1 MKDFGII
8 LVDKP
13 SGISSFA
20 VVHRMRKITG
30 VKRIGHTGTLDPFA
44 SGLLPICIGRATR
57 LAGFV
62 LAAEKEYIANLKLG
76 EQTDTADLTGETI
89 QTAEV
94 PEITDGDLTEKLSGI
109 MEITEQIPPRY
120 SAIKVDGKRAYKM
133 ARENKDFQMKP
144 RVMQI
149 LDFEFLQHE
158 KGNIQYR
165 ARVSKGTYIRTL
177 SETIAERLGT
187 VGTTTELRRIASG
200 NMNICDAIA
209 LDDLNN
215 ENWQNY
221 LADLSQIFCDYP
233 QLILA
238 EENVQNFLHGRR
250 FFVDFSDTEN
260 ALVLNEENEVFG
272 FASIIERKV
281 QPKIVLG

>member
-158 KGNIQYR
+158 KENIQYR